1 LNVITSIFF
10 RFSLLVT
17 LLALSCLTV
26 AAQQKTYRIYGK
38 VVNGSNSALK
48 NVSVWVEDEGSRREI
63 GRGSTNDKG
72 EYSILF
78 SKTGIIKIYY
88 GAFDNVIVSLAG
100 NTNHQVTKVVTNI
113 APVRSGPDQGT
124 PLR

>member
-1 LNVITSIFF
+1 MIKGIFF
-10 RFSLLVT
+10 RFSLLVA
-17 LLALSCLTV
+17 LMALACPTI

-72 EYSILF
+72 EYSIPF
-78 SKTGIIKIYY
+78 IRTGIIKIYY
-88 GAFDNVIVSLAG
+88 GAFSNVLVSLAG

-113 APVRSGPDQGT
+113 APVRSGPDQNT
-124 PLR
+124 P